1 MGLASESY
9 LRISNLRECY
19 RVVSLRKPYVLS
31 MLKAQEYDVS
41 RIRAVAGGQAVL
53 WHKVGLSQNTK
64 PSSPAAA
71 LKDGRGQWPEM
82 TAVRVPCRDSELRWK
97 VPKR

>member
-1 MGLASESY
+1 MGMGLASESY

-41 RIRAVAGGQAVL
+41 PNDLPAIGGPRDRFPASVA
-53 WHKVGLSQNTK
+53 
-64 PSSPAAA
+64 P
-71 LKDGRGQWPEM
+71 
-82 TAVRVPCRDSELRWK
+82 
-97 VPKR
+97 